1 MQKVEL
7 YFLHVAIEK
16 YSSNEILNITKQKL
30 FELYKL
36 KTQFVSSIPNDMN
49 SVISW

>member
-16 YSSNEILNITKQKL
+16 NSNEILNITKQKL

-36 KTQFVSSIPNDMN
+36 KTQFVCSN